1 MKQTD
6 WDAAIIEL
14 QERATGEDA
23 PEESNPMFKLK
34 EIMINFCFKSRRS
47 EDRTQIDRKP
57 FVDTKK
63 KMVHFTFDNLFTHLT
78 DEKKWKFSEENTHL
92 FLKKMGG
99 VTRDKLHIQGN
110 IKRNVYSVSSTN
122 FEEEKLV
129 RDKIEFSNEKKEN
142 F

>member
-34 EIMINFCFKSRRS
+34 EIMKDFCFKSRRS

-57 FVDTKK
+57 FVDT
-63 KMVHFTFDNLFTHLT
+63 LR
-78 DEKKWKFSEENTHL
+78 KKWFILPLTL
-92 FLKKMGG
+92 YL
-99 VTRDKLHIQGN
+99 LI
-110 IKRNVYSVSSTN
+110 
-122 FEEEKLV
+122 
-129 RDKIEFSNEKKEN
+129 
-142 F
+142 